1 MEYKVSFQGVHG
13 VQGFIP
19 VPVYGVK
26 GFIPGSV
33 WSTGFHNRGCMEY
46 RVSFQGVYGV

>member
-33 WSTGFHNRGCMEY
+33 WSTGFPNMGCME
-46 RVSFQGVYGV
+46 